1 MPNTGYEILQYSV
14 CDGWVN
20 NLLDGEKNPYVFATL
35 EEARAEL
42 QEEFDDWNAE
52 IQAGDRAEDD
62 GFDICTFQIKCA
74 ATALLYALDLLEG
87 KGAVSPAETPSR
99 QAPKRAS

>member
-1 MPNTGYEILQYSV
+1 MINTGYEILQYSV

-62 GFDICTFQIKCA
+62 GYDISTFQIKCA
-74 ATALLYALDLLEG
+74 ATGMLHELDLSEG
-87 KGAVSPAETPSR
+87 KVVVSPAQTPAR
-99 QAPKRAS
+99 

>member
-1 MPNTGYEILQYSV
+1 MPDSGYEILQYSV

-35 EEARAEL
+35 PEAVAEL

-52 IQAGDRAEDD
+52 IQAGDRAPDD
-62 GFDICTFQIKCA
+62 GYDICAFQIKCA
-74 ATALLYALDLLEG
+74 ATGLLYALDLNEG
-87 KGAVSPAETPSR
+87 EVVVSPAQTPSR
-99 QAPKRAS
+99 